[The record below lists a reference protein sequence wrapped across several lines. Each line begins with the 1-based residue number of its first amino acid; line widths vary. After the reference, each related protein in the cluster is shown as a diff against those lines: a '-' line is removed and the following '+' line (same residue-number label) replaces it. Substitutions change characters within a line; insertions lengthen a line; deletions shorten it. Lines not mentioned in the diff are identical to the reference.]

1 MNEKE
6 KKFYQM
12 RLPDTLENE
21 NVLNFIKYAK
31 TSFDSS
37 KINYPRGLKSQ
48 ADRVVWLM
56 NYALENLA
64 RENNNKIENVDSFD
78 VAFVKKDT
86 RQEKNQLLNM
96 LK

>member
-37 KINYPRGLKSQ
+37 KINFPRGLKSQ
-48 ADRVVWLM
+48 ADRVIWLM

-64 RENNNKIENVDSFD
+64 KENKIEGASSVNFTNTEI
-78 VAFVKKDT
+78 KK
-86 RQEKNQLLNM
+86 EKSELFSLL
-96 LK
+96 K